1 MARVTKVKLIEHGGP
16 FNVVNMPNDLPNNE
30 IEDLQ
35 ARFKNENALVRF
47 RDYLNI
53 RHKHNLCA
61 TVLRSVRTEKDQLE
75 KLMKSEIMNDRGA
88 SVTIRS
94 MQFMVAGVFK
104 SMELLADFKKSISS
118 GKKGSRPRI
127 SKLNEA
133 METLKDI
140 SPTDNFEA
148 FIKGLSEL
156 DQYSEDNM
164 TEELTG
170 NNYYFIII
178 IIMVISLPK
187 L

>member
-47 RDYLNI
+47 QDYLNI

-178 IIMVISLPK
+178 IIMFH
-187 L
+187 